1 MSSAGPGTKSPR
13 FRLPSNQQPTAH
25 LGTPSAPAALTNLT
39 TPYVLAQILHDWDDE
54 QNLAILSHCH
64 AAMPQHARLLVVELV
79 LPETDDPSFG
89 NRLSEAIR

>member
-1 MSSAGPGTKSPR
+1 M
-13 FRLPSNQQPTAH
+13 
-25 LGTPSAPAALTNLT
+25 
-39 TPYVLAQILHDWDDE
+39 LAQILHDWDDE
-54 QNLAILSHCH
+54 QNLAILSRCH